1 MLIGEVLA
9 NTFFFFKKKKKR
21 KIFFVFFALIVAIV
35 GFAALDLV
43 DTTKYNLEDQR
54 EDFNS
59 TCTYGL
65 YL

>member
-1 MLIGEVLA
+1 MFRVLL
-9 NTFFFFKKKKKR
+9 
-21 KIFFVFFALIVAIV
+21 ALIVAIV
-35 GFAALDLV
+35 GVAALDLV

-65 YL
+65 YLWNL